1 MKYQGLLFP
10 FVLEQNKERNTCTRT
25 TVMEVR
31 GKRQK
36 HFKLLMFTL
45 NGHLFEPQGFRY
57 HKQTCHFKQET
68 IKGSTKNVLSHLRDQ
83 SDREGGAGVVYITAE
98 PQLHDHCN

>member
-1 MKYQGLLFP
+1 MCHPVYVFASEPLGKDCRCYYCLQFVKYQGLLFP

-57 HKQTCHFKQET
+57 HKQTCHFK
-68 IKGSTKNVLSHLRDQ
+68 
-83 SDREGGAGVVYITAE
+83 
-98 PQLHDHCN
+98 